1 MNKLGTLL
9 ESLQATVTQEEISML
24 EGIYI
29 VIAVLL
35 FFAQLQN
42 GFFTALLTAVFWPIV
57 IAGSAIFIFFTMIYH
72 VVKK

>member
-1 MNKLGTLL
+1 
-9 ESLQATVTQEEISML
+9 ML

-42 GFFTALLTAVFWPIV
+42 GFFSALLTAIFWPI
-57 IAGSAIFIFFTMIYH
+57 AIIGATAFIFFNAIYH
-72 VVKK
+72 SVKK

>member
-1 MNKLGTLL
+1 MITGGF
-9 ESLQATVTQEEISML
+9 ML

-29 VIAVLL
+29 VIAILL

-57 IAGSAIFIFFTMIYH
+57 IVGGSIFLFFSMIYH
-72 VVKK
+72 SVKK

>member
-1 MNKLGTLL
+1 
-9 ESLQATVTQEEISML
+9 ML

-42 GFFTALLTAVFWPIV
+42 GFFTALLTAVFWPVVIV
-57 IAGSAIFIFFTMIYH
+57 GGSIFLFFSMIYH
-72 VVKK
+72 SVKK